1 MNLTITGLGAIV
13 GIINA
18 RILGPEALGVI
29 GVVLGVYAGV
39 SNFLDIRLADIVAKL
54 YYQRSE
60 SIYRSTILRGYL
72 FLSLLI
78 GAAIWLTGFFLV
90 SRVGNLFTN
99 VPIKPEW
106 VIYSSFYFALNYWN
120 SSIQYQ
126 QRFSERFYLIGAVRF
141 AAYIAWAGVF
151 LSILVQAPNVGGY
164 FLASFW
170 GAILNF
176 LITFVLSVF
185 IWVRY
190 EKFDMFT
197 FDFGGVFYEYFCQ
210 VRMLFWGNILGY
222 TKLLHR
228 GVDILFVGYFADD
241 RITGVYKLA
250 RSLADATFVFY
261 DSMNQ
266 VYFPRFMQLLADSRF
281 KEFQVLA
288 RHATMA
294 AAGITLTVLAVEWLG
309 LRYFLQWVLTDKFT
323 GAEPVIIILSATLFF
338 IMGPYMWMWPVF
350 VTTGRLGQFTG
361 YSVVA
366 GLAQYGIAYT
376 LFRVLGADPAWAA
389 IGYLGYYLV
398 LIPAMWFLMRAYKP
412 EVLQG
417 FWR

>member
-1 MNLTITGLGAIV
+1 MNLTITGLGAVV

-18 RILGPEALGVI
+18 RILGPEALGVT
-29 GVVLGVYAGV
+29 GVVLGVYAGI
-39 SNFLDIRLADIVAKL
+39 SNFLDIRLTDVVAKL

-60 SIYRSTILRGYL
+60 SMYRSNVLRGYL
-72 FLSLLI
+72 LLTLLI
-78 GAAIWLTGFFLV
+78 GGGIWLTGFILV
-90 SRVGNLFTN
+90 SRAGTLFTN
-99 VPIKPEW
+99 VPIEQEW
-106 VIYSSFYFALNYWN
+106 IIYSSFYYALNYWN

-126 QRFSERFYLIGAVRF
+126 QRFSERFYLIGTVRF
-141 AAYIAWAGVF
+141 IAYIAWAWVF
-151 LSILVQAPNVGGY
+151 LSILVQEPNVGGY

-176 LITFVLSVF
+176 LITLVLSVF

-190 EKFDMFT
+190 EKFDVFS
-197 FDFGGVFYEYFCQ
+197 FNFGEVFYEYFRQ
-210 VRMLFWGNILGY
+210 VRVVFWGNILGY

-241 RITGVYKLA
+241 RITGLYKLA

-266 VYFPRFMQLLADSRF
+266 VYFPRFMQLLAGNRF

-288 RHATMA
+288 RRATMA

-309 LRYFLQWVLTDKFT
+309 LRYFLQWVLTDKFA
-323 GAEPVIIILSATLFF
+323 GAEPATMILSATLFF

-350 VTTGRLGQFTG
+350 VTTGRLRHFAG
-361 YSVVA
+361 YSVAA

-376 LFRVLGADPAWAA
+376 LFHILGTDPAWVA

-398 LIPAMWFLMRAYKP
+398 LVPAMWFLVRAYKP
-412 EVLQG
+412 DVLQG